1 MFSFI
6 KGLFTHGDDLDARR
20 VKAVAQ
26 DKAVRE
32 AMTQRDYD
40 KNVQASMHNS
50 DPITKY

>member
-6 KGLFTHGDDLDARR
+6 KGLFGHDDLEARKA
-20 VKAVAQ
+20 KAVAQ

-32 AMTQRDYD
+32 AMTQKDYD